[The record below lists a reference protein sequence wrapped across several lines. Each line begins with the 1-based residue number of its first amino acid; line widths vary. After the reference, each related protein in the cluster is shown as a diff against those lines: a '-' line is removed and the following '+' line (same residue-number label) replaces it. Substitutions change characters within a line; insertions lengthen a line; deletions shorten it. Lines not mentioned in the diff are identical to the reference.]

1 MCFDYVINHLHA
13 LTWKYSIRTGQM
25 KLKKAASIYVGIQT
39 LVNDSLD
46 LDPGLDLEYFSSET
60 RILVAWWN
68 RG

>member
-1 MCFDYVINHLHA
+1 
-13 LTWKYSIRTGQM
+13 M

-60 RILVAWWN
+60 RILVA
-68 RG
+68 